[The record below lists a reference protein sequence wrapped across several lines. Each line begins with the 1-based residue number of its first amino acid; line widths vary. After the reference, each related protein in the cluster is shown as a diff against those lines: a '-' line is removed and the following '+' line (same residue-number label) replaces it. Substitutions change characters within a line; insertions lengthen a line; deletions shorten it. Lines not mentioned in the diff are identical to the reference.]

1 MTRKTSGHVQ
11 YRHNFFFRLCSIR
24 HWLRMRSPQV
34 QRGDSHRDHLAQNLA
49 NTPDSHSRFIFTSI
63 QASPSVPTPPTLC
76 SKLPELPRTPRKASS
91 CFSLPGNFLVLVL
104 TFLALIFHE
113 MSWVQTIILFSFVP
127 DGWGFCL
134 LLPQKLPRD
143 TGKLASQ
150 APGSTCPAME
160 AELEHKQGS
169 AVTMQ
174 QHWENPHKS
183 LSTLVIRSKEG
194 RCNNVYPKEEK
205 HTTMKR
211 MSLEHAF
218 PLHKS

>member
-11 YRHNFFFRLCSIR
+11 YRHNFFSI
-24 HWLRMRSPQV
+24 MFNSPLIENVESTGTKRWQS
-34 QRGDSHRDHLAQNLA
+34 QRPFSSEPGKY
-49 NTPDSHSRFIFTSI
+49 SRQSFPVYLY
-63 QASPSVPTPPTLC
+63 QHPSLPFCAYPTLC

-91 CFSLPGNFLVLVL
+91 CFSLPGNFLALVL

-113 MSWVQTIILFSFVP
+113 MSWVQIIILFSFVP

-160 AELEHKQGS
+160 AELGHKQG
-169 AVTMQ
+169 
-174 QHWENPHKS
+174 
-183 LSTLVIRSKEG
+183 
-194 RCNNVYPKEEK
+194 
-205 HTTMKR
+205 
-211 MSLEHAF
+211 
-218 PLHKS
+218 